1 MSTTTTTLHT
11 TTGTVYVADGTTDGK
26 IGYYNHTDDSTN
38 VIRKPIPIQVE
49 DARTLSKSPTT
60 KEEGYQLVD
69 FHTKLPEGRFLDS
82 KSPENKKV
90 IEEVYFDEC
99 RRLVQEV
106 TGAAEAYPYVYRV
119 RNQEQNAK
127 ASNKSNFHT
136 DFVPVVHVDRDD
148 VTAPQRLRAS
158 LGAEKAE
165 MLLSKYKSYGSINV
179 WRPVKNVV
187 QKWPLMLVDHKSVK
201 NWDYSTHMFTL
212 HSSNDERVA
221 TRGAKEHETILTH
234 DKRYRYIYASDM
246 TPDEAWLFFA
256 FHSDPA
262 LGIPHGAFWD
272 DSTKDEALTR
282 CSIEVRIW
290 VFFD

>member
-1 MSTTTTTLHT
+1 MLTTTTTLHT
-11 TTGTVYVADGTTDGK
+11 TTRTVYVADGTTDGK

-38 VIRKPIPIQVE
+38 VIRKPILIQVE

-69 FHTKLPEGRFLDS
+69 FHTKLPEGRLLNS

-106 TGAAEAYPYVYRV
+106 TSAAEAYPYVYRV

-136 DFVPVVHVDRDD
+136 DFVLVVHVDRDD
-148 VTAPQRLRAS
+148 VTAPQRLRALLS
-158 LGAEKAE
+158 AEKAE

-187 QKWPLMLVDHKSVK
+187 QKWPLMLVDHKSIE

-212 HSSNDERVA
+212 HSSNDER
-221 TRGAKEHETILTH
+221 TILTH

-262 LGIPHGAFWD
+262 LGIPHGAF
-272 DSTKDEALTR
+272 
-282 CSIEVRIW
+282 
-290 VFFD
+290 